1 MAADLTVG
9 FVLGFMRKA
18 LSGRT
23 DIEYGGCIEITLQL
37 MADARV
43 IDAPPDAKQYGL
55 QATVHRDNPHLGR
68 LLVEAFHYLLHNGLI
83 TRVPDPPNF
92 PGKYNLNAFLVTVK
106 GQEWAQGGDLIPEDV
121 AGFMKGLNT
130 SVPNLDSVIEQ
141 YVQEALVT
149 YERRAYFA
157 AAVMIGAASEKA
169 VYLLAEA
176 LECATQDQQEKKRLA
191 NAMQKR
197 GLPDLFKA
205 VSSTLQRAKKLIPY
219 PVQEGA
225 TEHMLSFFEA
235 IRVQRNDAVH
245 PAAANVTPDKV
256 YLSIAAFPNACKKEH
271 DLVDWLKA
279 NKI

>member
-1 MAADLTVG
+1 MAG
-9 FVLGFMRKA
+9 
-18 LSGRT
+18 
-23 DIEYGGCIEITLQL
+23 
-37 MADARV
+37 ARV
-43 IDAPPDAKQYGL
+43 IVIPTDAQHSSLHLAID
-55 QATVHRDNPHLGR
+55 RDNKHLSE

-83 TRVPDPPNF
+83 TKVPDPPNF
-92 PGKYNLNAFLVTVK
+92 PGYSNRNAFLVTLK

-130 SVPNLDSVIEQ
+130 GVPNLDSVIKQ

-157 AAVMIGAASEKA
+157 AAVMIGAASEKT

-176 LECATQDQQEKKRLA
+176 LERATQDQQEKKRLA
-191 NAMQKR
+191 NAMQRR

-225 TEHMLSFFEA
+225 AEHMLSFFEA

-256 YLSIAAFPNACKKEH
+256 YLSIAAFPNACKKVH

-279 NKI
+279 NRI

>member
-1 MAADLTVG
+1 
-9 FVLGFMRKA
+9 MRKV
-18 LSGRT
+18 LSGRRE
-23 DIEYGGCIEITLQL
+23 IKYGGCIDQTIRL
-37 MADARV
+37 MVGARV
-43 IDAPPDAKQYGL
+43 IDAPRDAERSGL
-55 QATVHRDNPHLGR
+55 HLAVDRDNKHLSE
-68 LLVEAFHYLLHNGLI
+68 LLVEAFHYLLHSGLI
-83 TRVPDPPNF
+83 TRAPHPPSF
-92 PGKYNLNAFLVTVK
+92 PAGPSTINSFLVTLK

-121 AGFMKGLNT
+121 AGFMKGFNT
-130 SVPNLDSVIEQ
+130 IVPNLDSVIEQ

-149 YERRAYFA
+149 YERQAYFA

-176 LECATQDQQEKKRLA
+176 LERATQDQQEKKRIA
-191 NAMQKR
+191 NAMQRR

-205 VSSTLQRAKKLIPY
+205 VSNTLQRAKKLIPY
-219 PVQEGA
+219 SVQEGA
-225 TEHMLSFFEA
+225 AEHMLSFFEA

-256 YLSIAAFPNACKKEH
+256 YLSIAAFPNACKKVH

>member
-23 DIEYGGCIEITLQL
+23 DIAYDRCIDKTLQL

-43 IDAPPDAKQYGL
+43 IVVPRDAERSRMHLAI
-55 QATVHRDNPHLGR
+55 ARDNKHLSE
-68 LLVEAFHYLLHNGLI
+68 LLVEAFHYVLHNGLI
-83 TRVPDPPNF
+83 TRAPDPPSF
-92 PGKYNLNAFLVTVK
+92 PGYASHNAFLVTLK

-130 SVPNLDSVIEQ
+130 SVPNLDGVIKQ

-176 LECATQDQQEKKRLA
+176 LERATQDQQEKKRLA
-191 NAMQKR
+191 NAMQRR

-225 TEHMLSFFEA
+225 AEHMLSFFEA

-256 YLSIAAFPNACKKEH
+256 YLSLAAFPNACKKVH
-271 DLVDWLKA
+271 DLVDWLKD

>member
-9 FVLGFMRKA
+9 FVLGFMRNA
-18 LSGRT
+18 LSGRP
-23 DIEYGGCIEITLQL
+23 DIQYSGCIEKTLQL

-43 IDAPPDAKQYGL
+43 IDVPPDAKHSGL
-55 QATVHRDNPHLGR
+55 HGTVHRDNPHLGR

-130 SVPNLDSVIEQ
+130 GVPNLESVIKQ

-157 AAVMIGAASEKA
+157 AAVMVGAAAEKA
-169 VYLLAEA
+169 VYLLGEA
-176 LECATQDQQEKKRLA
+176 FEGSIQDRQEKHRITDALQQRKLL
-191 NAMQKR
+191 K
-197 GLPDLFKA
+197 LFKC
-205 VSSTLQRAKKLIPY
+205 VSSALQRAKKKIPY

-225 TEHMLSFFEA
+225 AEHLLSFFEA

-245 PAAANVTPDKV
+245 PTGANVSPESV
-256 YLSIAAFPNACKKEH
+256 HLSIATFPRAYKKVH

>member
-1 MAADLTVG
+1 
-9 FVLGFMRKA
+9 
-18 LSGRT
+18 
-23 DIEYGGCIEITLQL
+23 

-43 IDAPPDAKQYGL
+43 IDVPPDAKHSGL
-55 QATVHRDNPHLGR
+55 HGTVHRDNPHLGR

-130 SVPNLDSVIEQ
+130 GVPNLDSVIKQ

-256 YLSIAAFPNACKKEH
+256 YLSIAAFPNACKKVH